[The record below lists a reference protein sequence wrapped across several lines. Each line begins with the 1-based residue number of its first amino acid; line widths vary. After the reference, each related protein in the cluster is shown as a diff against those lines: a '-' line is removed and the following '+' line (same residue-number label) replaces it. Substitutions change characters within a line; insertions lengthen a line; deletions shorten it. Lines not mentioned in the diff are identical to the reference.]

1 MDNYY
6 SDSSLVTEEGQPG
19 QGYNASY
26 NETAVSPEEENQPI
40 KIRTYAHPSLVLL
53 LMLVFFPAGI
63 IAMLFFT
70 KWGAFA
76 KVVTTLFVLATAWAI
91 YEVLVLYNVIDLPSL
106 VGMIV
111 GLWNDYINI

>member
-6 SDSSLVTEEGQPG
+6 SENAMISESGAAVPDNGAVYSENLPTE
-19 QGYNASY
+19 
-26 NETAVSPEEENQPI
+26 PEQQEI
-40 KIRTYAHPSLVLL
+40 KVRTYAHPSLVLL
-53 LMLVFFPAGI
+53 LMLVFFPAGL

-76 KVVTTLFVLATAWAI
+76 KILVTLFVLAVALSV

-106 VGMIV
+106 IGMIV
-111 GLWNDYINI
+111 QLWNDYINF